1 MVEQAWCDVVWDNDP
16 VFELAWVVCKAIS
29 CGDEK
34 AVRGKLGVSDVVAH
48 FVVLVSRLVV
58 WDLA

>member
-1 MVEQAWCDVVWDNDP
+1 MIEQARCDVVWDDDL
-16 VFELAWVVCKAIS
+16 VFELSWIVCVAVS
-29 CGDEK
+29 CGDEE
-34 AVRGKLGVSDVVAH
+34 AVRGKLGVSDVVTH